1 MDWYELVDTSRV
13 LVFALVLTRVS
24 GIAIMAPVFG
34 GADIPMQV
42 RALFVFGLTLL
53 IMPSQWMAQVA
64 EPTNL
69 TLFAVLIVSE
79 LAIGLC
85 LGLGIMIF
93 FTGASLAGEMIAQ
106 IGGLSASQIFDPLSG
121 DQSTILSR
129 FCQYFAVAVFAA
141 VGGLHVLVASLLDT
155 FVTLPVGGLGFQP
168 SIAYSL
174 VLILGLSF
182 NLALRMAAP
191 VLVAVLITMLV
202 MGLLGKT
209 LPQLNL
215 MSVGFGI
222 NSVVMLAVFSLSVG
236 AGIWCFQEK
245 IADVFQLL
253 FHGLHLPVDT
263 TWLT

>member
-13 LVFALVLTRVS
+13 LVFTLVLTRVS
-24 GIAIMAPVFG
+24 GIAIMSPVFG
-34 GADIPMQV
+34 GPEIPMQV
-42 RALFVFGLTLL
+42 RALFVFALTLL
-53 IMPSQWMAQVA
+53 IMPSQWAAYVP

-69 TLFAVLIVSE
+69 TQYAILIVAE

-85 LGLGIMIF
+85 LGLGLMIF

-141 VGGLHVLVASLLDT
+141 IGGLNVLLSSLLDT
-155 FVTLPVGGLGFQP
+155 FVTLPIGAAAFSP
-168 SIAYSL
+168 SVAYSL
-174 VLILGLSF
+174 IVILGLSF

-209 LPQLNL
+209 LPQINL

-222 NSVVMLAVFSLSVG
+222 NSVVMLCVFTVSVG

-253 FHGLHLPVDT
+253 FHGLHVPVDT
-263 TWLT
+263 SWLG